1 MVPKLSLQNG
11 LVYTYTK
18 EPDTRTPA
26 DDPWYLTALDF
37 RTGKTIFKRLAGL
50 GLGFNNNYA
59 PVTLRSRRHRLR
71 GRPGRPGGAA
81 RLHAAAPRGPSRWT
95 QAQAA
100 AGPPVH
106 TAGAERANQGLRGGP
121 GRAGALHSRGRGERR
136 TRRGRDG
143 AEPFTY
149 SVPRKAMKS
158 GRRYR
163 VKASARLYD
172 GRLGRLSA
180 RVRGCR
186 R

>member
-37 RTGKTIFKRLAGL
+37 RTGKTAFKRLAGL

-59 PVTLRSRRHRLR
+59 PVTIGPDGTAYVGVLGGLVALRDATPPPRVARPAGPRPKLRLARRCTRRGLKVRIRGSEADLVVRARFALRSRR
-71 GRPGRPGGAA
+71 
-81 RLHAAAPRGPSRWT
+81 
-95 QAQAA
+95 
-100 AGPPVH
+100 
-106 TAGAERANQGLRGGP
+106 
-121 GRAGALHSRGRGERR
+121 
-136 TRRGRDG
+136 GRDS
-143 AEPFTY
+143 AEPFTFT
-149 SVPRKAMKS
+149 VRRKALRA

-186 R
+186 